1 MKKATTEAWHSD
13 SGEDEEKEDEGSKSH
28 LNIDE
33 MLRFSFEGG
42 LSSLVVQLR
51 LKWHFLFLRR
61 MKTPT
66 RLWSMYDES
75 SIRTL
80 VTVLSNEE
88 MSLGL
93 QQPSGIG
100 QRPRPMS
107 NESTILSGGSKDPS
121 SLPAISSS
129 ASSSL
134 SLSNMV
140 LLSTTSSI
148 PPSTTSLV
156 HSSLNNH
163 TNNDAFSQ
171 TKKDVSSGKAGW
183 LSWLIHV
190 ILASVF

>member
-1 MKKATTEAWHSD
+1 MDLIFKVCSQPYITGIKLDEGATSASSNTEGWNSD
-13 SGEDEEKEDEGSKSH
+13 SGEDEEKEGDNNKSH
-28 LNIDE
+28 LNIDD
-33 MLRFSFEGG
+33 MLKFSFEGG
-42 LSSLVVQLR
+42 LSALVLQLR

-66 RLWSMYDES
+66 RLWSTYDES

-107 NESTILSGGSKDPS
+107 NESTILSGGSKDPTTQVS
-121 SLPAISSS
+121 STSSMT
-129 ASSSL
+129 L

-140 LLSTTSSI
+140 LLSTTFSVIAS
-148 PPSTTSLV
+148 PSTAPLQM
-156 HSSLNNH
+156 N
-163 TNNDAFSQ
+163 A
-171 TKKDVSSGKAGW
+171 
-183 LSWLIHV
+183 V
-190 ILASVF
+190 IGDKNKNEENGRI